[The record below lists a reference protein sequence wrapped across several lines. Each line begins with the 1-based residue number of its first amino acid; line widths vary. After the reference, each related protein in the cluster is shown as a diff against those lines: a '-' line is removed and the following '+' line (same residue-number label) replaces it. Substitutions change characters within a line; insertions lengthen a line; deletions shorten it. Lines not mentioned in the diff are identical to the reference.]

1 MELATVIG
9 ACTATVK
16 DPGLDGR
23 KLALVQRVDENGTT
37 IAPVEVALDTVGAGL
52 HSTVLL
58 ARGSGAR
65 QPAANRQRPV
75 DLTVVAV
82 VDSIHL
88 APASPQASTP
98 AQGPATTTRT
108 AKTTRNSNESRR

>member
-16 DPGLDGR
+16 DDGLAGR
-23 KLALVQRVDENGTT
+23 KLTLVRRVDEHGQPAGT
-37 IAPVEVALDTVGAGL
+37 VEVALDPVGAGL

-58 ARGSGAR
+58 VRGSAAR
-65 QPAANRQRPV
+65 QPPQNRQLPV

-82 VDSIHL
+82 VDDIHL
-88 APASPQASTP
+88 AGQPPGEQPEPSAPAGTP
-98 AQGPATTTRT
+98 ARSSQPSTQP
-108 AKTTRNSNESRR
+108 RR

>member
-16 DPGLDGR
+16 DAGLGGR
-23 KLALVQRVDENGTT
+23 KLALVRRIDEHGEA
-37 IAPVEVALDTVGAGL
+37 IAPVEVALDSAGAGL

-58 ARGSGAR
+58 VRGSAAR
-65 QPAANRQRPV
+65 QPTQNRQLPV

-82 VDSIHL
+82 IDEVHVIP
-88 APASPQASTP
+88 APVP
-98 AQGPATTTRT
+98 AGPRARSTTR
-108 AKTTRNSNESRR
+108 SRR